1 MPTNNFAS
9 FAEFFKAPVDMNKV
23 FDSQRRNIEAAS
35 EAVQTVV
42 EGVQAVS
49 RRQAEV
55 LREGVE
61 QALASS
67 RQLLSSGTPEA
78 GLAKQAEL
86 ARNLFESA
94 VINFRE
100 VSELLTKTSFEAFDV
115 LNSRAS
121 EAISETQAAGSKRK
135 NG

>member
-1 MPTNNFAS
+1 MSNTYA
-9 FAEFFKAPVDMNKV
+9 FAEFFKAPVDMNKM
-23 FDSQRRNIEAAS
+23 FDSQRRNVEAAS
-35 EAVQTVV
+35 AAVQTVV

-67 RQLLSSGTPEA
+67 RQVLTSGTPEA
-78 GLAKQAEL
+78 SMTKQAEL

-94 VINFRE
+94 VVNFRE
-100 VSELLTKTSFEAFDV
+100 VSELLTKTSFEAFD
-115 LNSRAS
+115 LINRRAS
-121 EAISETQAAGSKRK
+121 EALSETQAAATSKRK